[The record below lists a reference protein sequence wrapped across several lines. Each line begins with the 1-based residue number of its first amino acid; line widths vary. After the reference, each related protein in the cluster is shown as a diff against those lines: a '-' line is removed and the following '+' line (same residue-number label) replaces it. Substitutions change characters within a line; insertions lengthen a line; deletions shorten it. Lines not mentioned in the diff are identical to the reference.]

1 MKLNKN
7 KLRRMIM
14 ASLNELT
21 VIRSGNPAAGASEG
35 DPLPYDTIIDDEVGS
50 FYQSK
55 SGRKFGELL
64 GSQGL
69 IDELEEAASNIRRI
83 KDVAVK
89 CQSLTLMDDMGG
101 HHGYVDDQYSFDKFQ
116 NMIDLC
122 DQILPLLDYQRF
134 LE

>member
-50 FYQSK
+50 FYQSD
-55 SGRKFGELL
+55 SGKMFGDLL
-64 GSQGL
+64 GAQGL
-69 IDELEEAASNIRRI
+69 IDELEESASNIRRI
-83 KDVAVK
+83 RDVAVK
-89 CQSLTLMDDMGG
+89 CQSETQVDATD
-101 HHGYVDDQYSFDKFQ
+101 GYVGDQYSFDKFQ